1 MEQAEKTAFLRV
13 PYNRIQRWY
22 LFPVW
27 LKNAYRDFL
36 LLILNPFRYK
46 KDYIESKT
54 FYEKRKGGAFFG
66 GQRTDQADSERTER
80 ISE

>member
-1 MEQAEKTAFLRV
+1 MVSIPGMVEKCISGF
-13 PYNRIQRWY
+13 
-22 LFPVW
+22 F
-27 LKNAYRDFL
+27 
-36 LLILNPFRYK
+36 LLILNPFGYK